1 MGGLRVPC
9 LSRWA
14 ADGMLATMSMLG
26 PILVVAVGVALTGC
40 SGPDAPAAEQGST
53 TPSARASVTAVSP
66 LSSAPAPSAPIP
78 SVPIRSVPA
87 SSAPASSVPLPPAPV
102 PSAALRPP
110 GPTTARPAP
119 PVPSATT
126 APAPVTVST
135 QEAAYLAKLQGLS
148 AHVADGQAAIT
159 LGHRV
164 CTQFGEHV
172 GYNQIADTI
181 TGYNPDDARNLITA
195 AVLTL
200 CPQYKSLAGG

>member
-1 MGGLRVPC
+1 
-9 LSRWA
+9 
-14 ADGMLATMSMLG
+14 MLATMSKLG
-26 PILVVAVGVALTGC
+26 PVLVVAIGVALAGC
-40 SGPDAPAAEQGST
+40 SGPDTPAAEQGST
-53 TPSARASVTAVSP
+53 APSAPTSVAAVSP
-66 LSSAPAPSAPIP
+66 LSYAPTPSVSAATAPIP
-78 SVPIRSVPA
+78 SA
-87 SSAPASSVPLPPAPV
+87 SLPPAPV
-102 PSAALRPP
+102 SSTAP
-110 GPTTARPAP
+110 GPTGPPRTTTARPVP
-119 PVPSATT
+119 PAPSATT
-126 APAPVTVST
+126 APTPVTVSA